1 MKKKLRLISTCL
13 ISILC
18 LTACSKVNESPE
30 VKALKKSVIPIS
42 TVEAG
47 NGFKDSRRN
56 GI

>member
-18 LTACSKVNESPE
+18 LTACSKVNENSE

-47 NGFKDSRRN
+47 NGL
-56 GI
+56 